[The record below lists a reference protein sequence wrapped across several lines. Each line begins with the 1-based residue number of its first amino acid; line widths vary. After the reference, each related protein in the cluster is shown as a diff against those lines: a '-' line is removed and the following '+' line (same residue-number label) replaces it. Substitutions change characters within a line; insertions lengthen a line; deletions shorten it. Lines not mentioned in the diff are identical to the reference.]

1 LVIYGHKKR
10 IYEYIHPLTNEYI
23 RMKKT
28 VLIIAF
34 LLHAFINFS
43 QQMPIGF
50 NYSQDTFIGF
60 QGSNFTAGDDPK
72 NSSNK
77 IGKFYN
83 DGSNSNQGFYLDVA
97 VDTEIQQTIT
107 LSFYSF
113 DSNNHNILLKLED
126 ASKPNI
132 QVKET
137 FSTPSSS
144 DWQTITF
151 DLSTAK
157 NSEDNTS
164 LAASGTYSRIAIF
177 IDQGNTTAGTYLID
191 DISNGAAATDPNAI
205 DITYTDLVWSDEFDT
220 NGEVD
225 DNKWFHQTKIPGGGS
240 WYNGEVQHYT
250 NRTENSYIENGNMH
264 IKAIKEAFTD
274 QGHTKQYTSAR
285 LNSKYAFTYGRLDVR
300 AKLPFGNG
308 TWPAIWT
315 LGQNIP
321 ENGGYW
327 QTQGYSQSNAGWPIC
342 GEIDVMEHGLH
353 ETNESSSALHTPSS
367 SGNTVNNAQKM
378 LDDVANEYHIYSMN
392 WSPNQITFLIDEV
405 AFYTYKP
412 AAKNDET
419 WPFNKAQYLL
429 LNVAMGGISGTID
442 ASFTNS
448 SMVIDYV
455 RVYQNTSTASVDEV
469 FNSQFSVSPNP
480 ASAFISIKTN
490 ELIDKV
496 ELYSVL
502 GELTLAEEKSTK
514 YFDTKKVASGLY
526 LMKIYSGDKIAT
538 KKILLKK

>member
-1 LVIYGHKKR
+1 
-10 IYEYIHPLTNEYI
+10 
-23 RMKKT
+23 M
-28 VLIIAF
+28 F
-34 LLHAFINFS
+34 FS
-43 QQMPIGF
+43 QQLPIEF
-50 NYSQDTFIGF
+50 NSSQDNFIGF
-60 QGSNFTAGDDPK
+60 DGSSFATRNDP
-72 NSSNK
+72 SDGANK
-77 IGKFYN
+77 VGGFYN
-83 DGSNSNQGFYLDVA
+83 NGTNANQGFYLDVS
-97 VDTEIQQTIT
+97 VDTDDQKIIT

-113 DSNNHNILLKLED
+113 DPNNHNILVKLED
-126 ASKPNI
+126 PNKPHI
-132 QVKET
+132 QVEET
-137 FSTPSSS
+137 FSITAAQN
-144 DWQTITF
+144 WQTITF
-151 DLSTAK
+151 DFSNAK
-157 NSEDNTS
+157 NSVDGT
-164 LAASGTYSRIAIF
+164 AAAAYGIYSRIAIF
-177 IDQGNTTAGTYLID
+177 IDYDIATTGTYLID
-191 DISNGAAATDPNAI
+191 DISNGTSAPDPNVLDVI
-205 DITYTDLVWSDEFDT
+205 YTDLVWSDEFSSAGAID
-220 NGEVD
+220 GD
-225 DNKWFHQTKIPGGGS
+225 KWFHQTKIPSIGS

-250 NRTENSYIENGNMH
+250 DRIENSYVEDGNLF
-264 IKAIKEAFTD
+264 IKAIKENEPYTD
-274 QGHTKQYTSAR
+274 QGYTKQYTSAR

-367 SGNTVNNAQKM
+367 FGNTINNAQKM

-412 AAKNDET
+412 SVKNGET

-442 ASFTNS
+442 ANFTNS

-455 RVYQNTSTASVDEV
+455 RVYQNTSTTSVDKG
-469 FNSQFSVSPNP
+469 FNSQFSISPNP
-480 ASAFISIKTN
+480 ASDFISIETN

-502 GELTLAEEKSTK
+502 GELTFAEEKSTK
-514 YFDTKKVASGLY
+514 YFDTKKLASGLY
-526 LMKIYSGDKIAT
+526 LMKIYSGNKIAT

>member
-1 LVIYGHKKR
+1 
-10 IYEYIHPLTNEYI
+10 
-23 RMKKT
+23 MKKT
-28 VLIIAF
+28 ALIIAF
-34 LLHAFINFS
+34 LLQAFINFS

-72 NSSNK
+72 DSSNK
-77 IGKFYN
+77 VGQFYN
-83 DGSNSNQGFYLDVA
+83 DGSNANQGFYIDVA

-144 DWQTITF
+144 NWQTITF

-157 NSEDNTS
+157 NSADDTS
-164 LAASGTYSRIAIF
+164 LAASGTYSRMAIF

-191 DISNGAAATDPNAI
+191 DISNGAAATDPNTI
-205 DITYTDLVWSDEFDT
+205 DVTYTDLVWSDEFDT

-250 NRTENSYIENGNMH
+250 NRAENSYIENGNLH
-264 IKAIKEAFTD
+264 IKAIKESFTD

-285 LNSKYAFTYGRLDVR
+285 LNSKYAYTYGRLDVR

-315 LGQNIP
+315 LGQNVP

-367 SGNTVNNAQKM
+367 YGNTINNAQKM

-412 AAKNDET
+412 SVKNDET
-419 WPFNKAQYLL
+419 WPYNKAQYLL

-442 ASFTNS
+442 ANFTNS

-455 RVYQNTSTASVDEV
+455 RVYQNTGTASVDEV

-480 ASAFISIKTN
+480 ASTFISIETN

-502 GELTLAEEKSTK
+502 GELAFAEEKSTK
-514 YFDTKKVASGLY
+514 YFDTKKVTSGLY
-526 LMKIYSGDKIAT
+526 LMKIYSEDKIAT
-538 KKILLKK
+538 KKILLKNN

>member
-28 VLIIAF
+28 ALIIAF

-412 AAKNDET
+412 ADKNDET

>member
-1 LVIYGHKKR
+1 MTVQN
-10 IYEYIHPLTNEYI
+10 YIISIFIKNLNTI
-23 RMKKT
+23 QTMKKSLL
-28 VLIIAF
+28 LIT
-34 LLHAFINFS
+34 FILNGSMFFS
-43 QQMPIGF
+43 QQLPIEF
-50 NYSQDTFIGF
+50 NSSQDNFIGF
-60 QGSNFTAGDDPK
+60 DGSSFATRNDP
-72 NSSNK
+72 SDGANK
-77 IGKFYN
+77 VGEFYN
-83 DGSNSNQGFYLDVA
+83 NGTNANQGFYLDVS
-97 VDTEIQQTIT
+97 VDTDDQKIIT

-113 DSNNHNILLKLED
+113 DPNNHNILVKLED
-126 ASKPNI
+126 PNKPNI
-132 QVKET
+132 QVEET
-137 FSTPSSS
+137 FSITAAQN
-144 DWQTITF
+144 WQTITF
-151 DLSTAK
+151 DFSNAK
-157 NSEDNTS
+157 NSVDGT
-164 LAASGTYSRIAIF
+164 AAAAYGIYSRIAIF
-177 IDQGNTTAGTYLID
+177 IDYDIATTGTYLID
-191 DISNGAAATDPNAI
+191 DISNGTSAPDPNVLDVI
-205 DITYTDLVWSDEFDT
+205 YTDLVWSDEFSSAGAID
-220 NGEVD
+220 GD
-225 DNKWFHQTKIPGGGS
+225 KWFHQTKIPSIGS

-250 NRTENSYIENGNMH
+250 DRIENSYVEDGNLF
-264 IKAIKEAFTD
+264 IKAIKENEPYTD
-274 QGHTKQYTSAR
+274 QGYTKQYTSAR

-367 SGNTVNNAQKM
+367 FGNTINNAQKM

-412 AAKNDET
+412 SVKNGET

-442 ASFTNS
+442 ANFTNS

-455 RVYQNTSTASVDEV
+455 RVYQNTSTTSVDKG
-469 FNSQFSVSPNP
+469 FNSQFSISPNP
-480 ASAFISIKTN
+480 ASDFISIETN

-502 GELTLAEEKSTK
+502 GELTFAEEKSTK
-514 YFDTKKVASGLY
+514 YFDTKKLASGLY
-526 LMKIYSGDKIAT
+526 LMKIYSGNKIAT